1 MHNVFPAILL
11 LTTLGCGDSTVSTK
25 PASVDTGDEDTDT
38 DDTGEACEPSE
49 EVCDGVDNDCDGD
62 IDEDA
67 VDVLT
72 FYADSDGDGFGDA
85 DSTTAACGVPSGYTT
100 DDTDC
105 DDTDA
110 AISPDGEEV
119 CDEVDNDCDSTTDED
134 DAADASTWYSDSD
147 SDGYGNPDAIAV
159 SCTQPADHVASADDC
174 DDTNSDINP
183 SVDEVCGD
191 PADYNCDGASGYA
204 DSDGDGWA
212 ACVDC
217 LDTNSDINPDAAE
230 RCDGEDN
237 DCDGDIDE
245 PDAEDAE
252 TYYADTDGDSYGDP
266 KLTAVGC
273 AAPSGYVDN
282 MADCDDTDAA
292 ISPDG
297 EEVCDEVDNDCSGDI
312 DDSPV
317 DIQQYYADADSDGY
331 GDADSSTESCDVPS
345 GYTTD
350 DTDCDDT
357 DATVSPDGE
366 EVCDE
371 VDNDCDGTTDEDDA
385 ADASTWHAD
394 SDGDGFGDAD
404 STTAACDV
412 PSGYVADDTD
422 CDDTDAGQSPDADE
436 VCSGEDDDCDG
447 TIDEDDAL
455 DVLTFYADS
464 DGDGFGDADSA
475 TAACDVPSGYV
486 ADDTD
491 CDDTDA
497 AISPDGEE
505 VCDEADNDCDGTID
519 DSPVDGTA
527 YYADVDGDGYGDADA
542 AVSTC
547 EVPSGYTV
555 DDADCDDTDAAISP
569 DGEEVC
575 DEVDNDCDGTIDDSP
590 VDGTT
595 YYADVDGDGYGDAD
609 AAVST
614 CEVPSGYTV
623 DDADCDDTDA
633 AVYPG
638 TDEYCDGIDNDC
650 DGTTDEDDALD
661 VLAFYAD
668 SDGDGYGDA
677 DSTTAACDVPSG
689 YVADDTDC
697 DDDDGDTWP
706 GATEVCGDRVINDC
720 DGTLSDAFSACGL
733 SGDIDLTDA
742 DAVLHGEDSLD
753 YAGYTVSHAG
763 DINGDGLSDVLIG
776 AYRDEEGG
784 SDAGSAYLVLGLGSG
799 SLADADAHFIGE
811 DSDDFAGWAL
821 SGAGDVDGDGYDD
834 LLIGA
839 YGDDDGNPGAGA
851 TYLFFGSVTGDLDLS
866 AADAKLIGEDS
877 GDFAGWAVSSAGDV
891 DGDGLDDILIGA
903 YGDDDGGT
911 KSGAAYLLFGG
922 VTGDLDLSAASV
934 QLTGERNSDFAGH
947 AVSGAGD
954 VDGDGLDDLLVGAYG
969 DDDSGSE
976 AGAVYVVLGGVSADI
991 DLSAADYKIT
1001 GEDSGDYLGYSV
1013 AGVGDFDGDGL
1024 EDILLG
1030 ACQDDVG
1037 GSYSGAAYVV
1047 LGGLSGDI
1055 SVTSAHAALIGESNA
1070 DYAGWSVSGAGD
1082 VDGDGLDDL
1091 LIGAYGDDD
1100 NGSNAGAAYLILGG
1114 LSGYLDLSIA
1124 DAKLRGEGSGDYAG
1138 RSVSGG
1144 GDIDGDGLSD
1154 LIVGAYGEDTGGS
1167 AAGSAYMVLGGG
1179 Y

>member
-394 SDGDGFGDAD
+394 SDGDGF
-404 STTAACDV
+404 
-412 PSGYVADDTD
+412 
-422 CDDTDAGQSPDADE
+422 
-436 VCSGEDDDCDG
+436 
-447 TIDEDDAL
+447 
-455 DVLTFYADS
+455 
-464 DGDGFGDADSA
+464 
-475 TAACDVPSGYV
+475 
-486 ADDTD
+486 
-491 CDDTDA
+491 
-497 AISPDGEE
+497 
-505 VCDEADNDCDGTID
+505 
-519 DSPVDGTA
+519 
-527 YYADVDGDGYGDADA
+527 
-542 AVSTC
+542 
-547 EVPSGYTV
+547 
-555 DDADCDDTDAAISP
+555 
-569 DGEEVC
+569 
-575 DEVDNDCDGTIDDSP
+575 
-590 VDGTT
+590 
-595 YYADVDGDGYGDAD
+595 
-609 AAVST
+609 
-614 CEVPSGYTV
+614 
-623 DDADCDDTDA
+623 
-633 AVYPG
+633 
-638 TDEYCDGIDNDC
+638 
-650 DGTTDEDDALD
+650 
-661 VLAFYAD
+661 
-668 SDGDGYGDA
+668 GDA